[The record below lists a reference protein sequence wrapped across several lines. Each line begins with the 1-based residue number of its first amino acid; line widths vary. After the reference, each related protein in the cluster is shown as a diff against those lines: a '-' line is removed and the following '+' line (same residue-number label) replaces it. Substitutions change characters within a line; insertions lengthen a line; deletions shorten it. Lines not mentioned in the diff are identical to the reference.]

1 MRIFTILIFLTLLIS
16 CKQETQTTLQLNEEN
31 PLELI
36 AESDKLWTGLA
47 ISDEGR
53 IFVNFPRWSKDVTLS
68 VGEIVDGEV
77 VPYPN
82 KELNTWSMDIPFGEN
97 FVCVQSVYVDDENY
111 LWILDPS
118 NPYFEG
124 VINDEAK
131 LYKVDLA
138 TNEIIKTYT
147 YDTTVIHHNSYLN
160 DVRIDTK
167 NKVAYITDSGV
178 GALVVTDLE
187 TGNSERFLDGEYSVK
202 ASFDHLVFGE
212 DKIPFEVD
220 ADGIALNKDRGYL
233 YYTPLSSHTLYRIKT
248 EYLRNGTAEKEQVE
262 VVTLLEAATDG
273 MMFDN
278 QNNLFMGGLENNSV
292 YVYKNDEELV
302 QFIEDERIKWADSF
316 MKDADGNMYF
326 TTSQLHVPAANR
338 GKYCIYKINL
348 K

>member
-1 MRIFTILIFLTLLIS
+1 MRILTIVIFLLLLVS
-16 CKQETQTTLQLNEEN
+16 CKQETKTALQINKEN

-47 ISDEGR
+47 ISKEGR
-53 IFVNFPRWSKDVTLS
+53 IFVNFPRWSKDVTVS
-68 VGEIVDGEV
+68 VGEVIDGKV

-82 KELNTWSMDIPFGEN
+82 EEMNTWSMDMPYGEN

-124 VINDEAK
+124 VINLEAK
-131 LYKVDLA
+131 LYQVDLSS
-138 TNEIIKTYT
+138 NEIINTFT
-147 YDTTVIHHNSYLN
+147 YDTSVIHKNSYLN

-167 NKVAYITDSGV
+167 NKVAYITDSEV
-178 GALVVTDLE
+178 GALVVTNLE
-187 TGNSERFLDGEYSVK
+187 TGNSERFLEGEYSVT

-212 DKIPFEVD
+212 NKIPFEVD
-220 ADGIALNKDRGYL
+220 ADGIALSNDRNYL

-273 MMFDN
+273 MLFDN
-278 QNNLFMGGLENNSV
+278 NNNLFMGGLENSSV

-302 QFIEDERIKWADSF
+302 QLIQDERIKWADSF
-316 MKDADGNMYF
+316 TKDADGNMYF
-326 TTSQLHVPAANR
+326 TTSQLHLPAEKR